1 MSSTSKHFEIDK
13 LLNAI
18 NNDNNE
24 SILDYTYET
33 IMANKNDML
42 QQLQLSRDVL
52 KQLHKKL
59 KGYRYIN
66 DLKDLKYG
74 SYIRWISLKN
84 PEKIYLTNGGIMC
97 DVLFLKNGVNILCK
111 NYRNRF
117 FQINFDS
124 NMIFQQISNQEQIIL
139 EVIKHLNS

>member
-1 MSSTSKHFEIDK
+1 
-13 LLNAI
+13 
-18 NNDNNE
+18 
-24 SILDYTYET
+24 
-33 IMANKNDML
+33 ML